1 LLATYSPES
10 ESVFSR
16 TLCTNTTKEICRHEE
31 YHIQYW
37 HNTKENIV
45 AKSRQ
50 KEQAIKK
57 TKIEERYLYLGFLD
71 STQAV
76 VHGFFYSSKH
86 GYQRSSSDMESLHYL
101 FSYWMHKCK
110 HVDAFC
116 T

>member
-1 LLATYSPES
+1 MHKHNKGDLQARRIPYLIFAQ
-10 ESVFSR
+10 
-16 TLCTNTTKEICRHEE
+16 HERK
-31 YHIQYW
+31 HS
-37 HNTKENIV
+37 V

-57 TKIEERYLYLGFLD
+57 SKIEERYLYLGFLD